1 MRAFVASFAPAL
13 VASLLMAGPAN
24 AQTFDAWST
33 GDLRDPAPYASPQNA
48 AVEFRIGPYVPK
60 IDDEFAGAA
69 TPFEDAFGDKKRVHV
84 AIEADWQALRI
95 PYFGTLGPGFS
106 IGYTK
111 MNGFGLLADGT
122 RASQKTSLTIIP
134 TYAVAV
140 LRADVLVRQTPV
152 PLVPYVKLG
161 VGYAMWFVN
170 DGNDTAEA
178 EDGTRGKSPSTGFQS
193 ALGIMLHLDPF
204 DKSADMEMENT
215 LGVNA
220 SYLFLEWYNSQLNGF
235 GTGSDMN
242 VGTSTWVTGL
252 AWEM

>member
-1 MRAFVASFAPAL
+1 MRAFAVSL
-13 VASLLMAGPAN
+13 TSSLTASLLVVSAAG
-24 AQTFDAWST
+24 AQTFDAWAA
-33 GDLRDPAPYASPQNA
+33 GDLKDRKAYESPQNA

-60 IDDEFAGAA
+60 IDDEFNGAA
-69 TPFEDAFGDKKRVHV
+69 TPFEDAFSDKKRVHV

-122 RASQKTSLTIIP
+122 RSAQKTSLTIIP

-140 LRADVLVRQTPV
+140 LRADVIVRQTPV
-152 PLVPYVKLG
+152 PLVPYAKLG

-170 DGNDTAEA
+170 DGNGTAEA
-178 EDGTRGKSPSTGFQS
+178 EDGTRGKSPSVGLQS

-204 DKSADMEMENT
+204 DKAADMEMENT

-235 GTGSDMN
+235 GSGSDMN
-242 VGTSTWVTGL
+242 VGTNTWVAGL
-252 AWEM
+252 TWEM